1 MRSRLYENYNR
12 KLYFYENI
20 FSVSRIYQQY
30 IEMVDILIYQNNQY
44 IIRPNTEKYTLRRI
58 NNSSINIKDGSMY
71 NGISEETNK
80 IIDNEVVNIEIEKRV
95 YSGKNQ

>member
-1 MRSRLYENYNR
+1 
-12 KLYFYENI
+12 
-20 FSVSRIYQQY
+20 
-30 IEMVDILIYQNNQY
+30 
-44 IIRPNTEKYTLRRI
+44 
-58 NNSSINIKDGSMY
+58 MY